1 MLFVITGPPCS
12 GKSTYCRQHAGP
24 DDVVIDLDVLATALS
39 GPRPGHHTHA
49 HSPAALAVAR
59 AARTA
64 AIERALTVTD
74 ADCYLVHTKPSP
86 QARASYTAQGA
97 QIIDLDP
104 GIDVALAR
112 AKAERPWQIQQ
123 VVKKWYRDDTKPGKT
138 GKVSPRKRGLGTT
151 HEHQRTRLL
160 ANHVDGA
167 HCWWCDKPMYR
178 ERTRN
183 WDYNPESPDRASGSL
198 AADHSRA
205 RANGGT
211 RADRLLHGIC
221 NKQRGDGSRD
231 HLRPALTNNPPD
243 TPLTT
248 RDWLS

>member
-1 MLFVITGPPCS
+1 MLTVVIGPPAG
-12 GKSTYCRQHAGP
+12 GKSTWVRQNAKPG
-24 DDVVIDLDVLATALS
+24 DIVIDFDVLAHALTHRNDGS
-39 GPRPGHHTHA
+39 HA
-49 HSPAALAVAR
+49 HTAQTKAIAK
-59 AARTA
+59 AARQA
-64 AIERALTVTD
+64 AIDKALTLTEQVD
-74 ADCYLVHTKPSP
+74 VYLIHSTPSDRLLD
-86 QARASYTAQGA
+86 QYRQHGA
-97 QIIDLDP
+97 TIITVDP
-104 GIDVALAR
+104 GEQVVMER
-112 AKAERPWQIQQ
+112 AKAERPWQMQQ

-231 HLRPALTNNPPD
+231 HLRPALTNDPPD